1 MSLKAPEY
9 FRGYLFDPVL
19 GTVEDYQ
26 GGLRVEAKVRYSVG
40 RSVDA
45 AYCAQWEKST
55 ERSFMLGLLIDA
67 AQTVE
72 VEYNGK
78 DGQWFALKRETGAGP
93 IVDQLVAC
101 LGAPAGKQW
110 VAFSQPAVAW
120 ALDASEAANGLVTF
134 DARVAVF
141 PTAGPEF
148 IPFVG
153 RHLNDRAGDGS
164 FVPGKFEA
172 GHMPGM
178 WYVPKRRAMADGQI
192 GVYGSRGWQ
201 WLKQK

>member
-9 FRGYLFDPVL
+9 FRGYLFDPVIS
-19 GTVEDYQ
+19 TVQDYQ

-40 RSVDA
+40 ASVDA
-45 AYCAQWEKST
+45 GYCAQWEKST
-55 ERSFMLGLLIDA
+55 ERSFMLGLLIDSA
-67 AQTVE
+67 ATVE
-72 VEYNGK
+72 VDYLGK
-78 DGQWFALKRETGAGP
+78 DGKWFALTRQTGKGA
-93 IVDQLVAC
+93 IVDQLVDC
-101 LGAPAGKQW
+101 LGTPAGKQW

-134 DARVAVF
+134 DARVAIF

-153 RHLNDRAGDGS
+153 RHLNDRAGDGT

-178 WYVPKRRAMADGQI
+178 WYVPKRRAEADGQVR
-192 GVYGSRGWQ
+192 VYGSRGWA
-201 WLKQK
+201 WLK

>member
-9 FRGYLFDPVL
+9 FRGYLFDPIID
-19 GTVEDYQ
+19 TVQEYQ

-40 RSVDA
+40 GSVNAD
-45 AYCAQWEKST
+45 YCAQWEKAT

-67 AQTVE
+67 AATVE
-72 VEYNGK
+72 VDYLGK
-78 DGQWFALKRETGAGP
+78 DGKWFALKREIGKGP
-93 IVDQLVAC
+93 IADQLADC
-101 LGAPAGKQW
+101 LGTPAGKVW

-120 ALDASEAANGLVTF
+120 ALDVSEVAQGLVTF
-134 DARVAVF
+134 DARVAIF
-141 PTAGPEF
+141 PTTGPEF

-153 RHLNDRAGDGS
+153 RHLNDRASDGT

-178 WYVPKRRAMADGQI
+178 WYVPKRRAMADGQVR
-192 GVYGSRGWQ
+192 VYGSRGWA
-201 WLKQK
+201 WLK

>member
-1 MSLKAPEY
+1 MSLKAPDY
-9 FRGYLFDPVL
+9 FRGYLFDPVVS
-19 GTVEDYQ
+19 TVSEYQ

-40 RSVDA
+40 GSINA
-45 AYCAQWEKST
+45 TYCAQWEKAA

-72 VEYNGK
+72 VDYLAK
-78 DGQWFALKRETGAGP
+78 DGQWFALTRQTGKGA
-93 IVDQLVAC
+93 IVDQLGDC
-101 LGAPAGKQW
+101 LGTPVGKQW
-110 VAFSQPAVAW
+110 VAFSQPAAAAW
-120 ALDASEAANGLVTF
+120 ALDVSEVANGLVTF
-134 DARVAVF
+134 DARVAIF

-153 RHLNDRAGDGS
+153 RHLNDRASDGS

-178 WYVPKRRAMADGQI
+178 WYVPKRLAMADGQI
-192 GVYGSRGWQ
+192 RVYGSRGWQ
-201 WLKQK
+201 YLK